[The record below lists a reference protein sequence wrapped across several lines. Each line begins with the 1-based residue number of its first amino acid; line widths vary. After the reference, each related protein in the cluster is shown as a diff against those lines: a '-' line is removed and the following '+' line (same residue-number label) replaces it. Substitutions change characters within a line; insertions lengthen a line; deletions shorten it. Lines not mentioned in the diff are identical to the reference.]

1 VFINKEAELQWVR
14 EYARRSHA
22 TPFVIYGPEGC
33 GKTALALEAVRRFS
47 SWYAGGIALYIDGK
61 ARRAAEAVK
70 SNVNIGDVLAEV
82 GGLAGSVGRSAA
94 RLAVWLLGK
103 IVEKIAERFAPMNI
117 LVVDELFSAVGVSE
131 GALAVKYAKELG
143 DRVLR
148 SKKAELGE
156 IPKPLA
162 EASVSYLIFSSEG
175 SSRRELSRHNW
186 AHIALMWNMGER
198 GFQQLGEILGAPD
211 FSAAWRLCGGQPP
224 LPFPISRAG
233 LGRGKIPNSNRLF

>member
-1 VFINKEAELQWVR
+1 MFINREAELEWVR